1 MPMHQVLLVDD
12 SPMQL
17 DVRTA
22 VLRKAGFPVVTAMT
36 AEDALAELRDP
47 AKRASFGVIVTDHI
61 LPGDSGAV
69 FVRQLRELHSEIPVI
84 VVTGLAEAE
93 EEYESLN
100 VTFLHKP
107 CPPEDLIRQVSHAMQ
122 KQ

>member
-1 MPMHQVLLVDD
+1 MPMLQVLLVDD
-12 SPMQL
+12 SPSQL
-17 DVRTA
+17 DIRQT
-22 VLRKAGFPVVTAMT
+22 VLRQAGFPVVTAMT

-47 AKRASFGVIVTDHI
+47 ARRASFGVIVTDHI

-93 EEYESLN
+93 EEYAELN
-100 VTFLHKP
+100 VTFLQKP
-107 CPPEDLIRQVSHAMQ
+107 CPPEELIGKVRQFLALS
-122 KQ
+122 